1 MNAAVSCRS
10 ASAPADVC
18 HRDDDDGALGLTPS
32 LVATIQRWHDGRVEE
47 GIDQVCEEVPV
58 SLEYNGI
65 SHAVMLATPHDLE
78 DLAVGFSL
86 SEGIVARRGEIL
98 DIEVSVVPRGVI
110 AALRITAEREMAL
123 KGRRRTLAGRTG
135 CGLCGVDS
143 LEQVV
148 RPIAPIV
155 SRQRVEPAHIAA
167 GFATMNGAQPLRA
180 LTGATHAAAWLDP
193 DGRLLAL
200 REDVGRHNALDKT
213 IGALAGAGIDA
224 GRGAALVT
232 SRASVE
238 MVQKAAAAGIGV
250 LAARSAPTAL
260 AIRSAR
266 ALGLTLAGFVR
277 GEDYVAYAHG
287 WRLHDPC
294 NAPGACQ

>member
-1 MNAAVSCRS
+1 MNAAVTCCPGSS
-10 ASAPADVC
+10 PADAWD
-18 HRDDDDGALGLTPS
+18 RDDREGAFDPAPS
-32 LVATIQRWHDGRVEE
+32 LVTTVQRWRDGRVED

-65 SHAVMLATPHDLE
+65 SHAVMLATPNDLE

-86 SEGIVARRGEIL
+86 SEGIVGQRWEIL
-98 DIEVSVVPRGVI
+98 DLEVNVVPRGVI
-110 AALRITAEREMAL
+110 VAMRITAQCEAAL

-143 LEQVV
+143 LDQVM
-148 RPIAPIV
+148 RPIAPV
-155 SRQRVEPAHIAA
+155 ASQQRVEPVQLTA
-167 GFATMNGAQPLRA
+167 GFAAMHGAQPLRA
-180 LTGATHAAAWLDP
+180 LTGATHAAAWLAP

-213 IGALAGAGIDA
+213 IGALASAGIDA
-224 GRGAALVT
+224 SRGAALVT

-238 MVQKAAAAGIGV
+238 MVQKAAAAGIGL

-266 ALGLTLAGFVR
+266 ALNLTLAGFVR
-277 GEDYVAYAHG
+277 GGDHVAYAHG
-287 WRLHDPC
+287 WRLQPPSDIRGD
-294 NAPGACQ
+294 AA